1 MFTILNMKKIHTY
14 KIIMER
20 GRQSQ
25 ERRQDHRIKGKT
37 IMCFIILYIF
47 NFFEKKKIVGNP
59 ILKEI

>member
-20 GRQSQ
+20 GR
-25 ERRQDHRIKGKT
+25 ERRQDHRITGKT
-37 IMCFIILYIF
+37 IMCFIILYISIF
-47 NFFEKKKIVGNP
+47 LKKKIVGNP